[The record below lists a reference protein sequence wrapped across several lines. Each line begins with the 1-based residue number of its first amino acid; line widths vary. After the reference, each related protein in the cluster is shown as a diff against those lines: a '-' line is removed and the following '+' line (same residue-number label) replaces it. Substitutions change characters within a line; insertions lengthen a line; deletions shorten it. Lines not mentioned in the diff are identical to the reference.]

1 MLGTVAV
8 ITAILLAAGVIL
20 VLGYLWISTLKEKV
34 KERNSDYF
42 KIIIKEKEKI
52 AGVPVITVDVY
63 NKNLD
68 KIDEQ
73 KYASLEGTSISKG
86 DYYYNN

>member
-63 NKNLD
+63 NKNID

-73 KYASLEGTSISKG
+73 KYASLEGTSVSKG
-86 DYYYNN
+86 DYYYNS